1 MEIKQYDIFKNGSNW
16 LRADFH
22 LHTNSAIEYNPK
34 LDTNTFPEL
43 FTNKLLEQN
52 IRIAA
57 ITNHN
62 QLNLEEFKAIRKLAE
77 KNEIYVLPGIEF
89 SVEQGAKG
97 IHILIIF
104 SDSWI
109 YNQENKNYIQDFI
122 VGSFA
127 GKSNYNNPPYP
138 NSNHNFKQTIDALNK
153 FQKDY
158 FIVLA
163 HVDDNNGL
171 YDQIE
176 GRHLEDFVRT
186 PEFEK
191 VLAFQK
197 ARKRDNK
204 SKLKTILGAEF
215 EIAEVE
221 GTDNAQGGLDALG
234 ISNTEN
240 NITQNTFIK
249 LGDYNFDALK
259 FALKDH
265 KNRTSKNI
273 PIHASPFIVS
283 VEIKNKFWDDEI
295 IYLNAEMN
303 NLIGIRGSGKSSLL
317 EAIRYGLDINLNN
330 AKDVADENEIE
341 YKRKLVEHFLGSG
354 GKITLNIKDNDNYYI
369 IVRRLNEPAEIKR
382 NGEILPFITVKSV
395 MKCLYFG
402 QKDLSYFGK
411 KSTAS
416 ALVNRLIGDKLSIK
430 KTEIN
435 NSQNAIK
442 QLLNQ
447 LATILKNLADE
458 NLFKQRK
465 ADVDNKLLDFKAQD
479 LDKKLSKQ
487 SQFQKDNNF
496 FNNVLSKQEEV
507 IILLVEILELHKS
520 TFSQFEN
527 YDSSE
532 NVEMVANTKANL
544 TTFQNH
550 FNQIEDIIKLLRTD
564 KTSNETLQ
572 KAFTEQYDTLKE
584 DFAETKRKINIPYL
598 EPDTFL
604 KLTNEADLISK
615 QLNQIHILLKE
626 KIKIELRLANEI
638 SKLRT
643 LWEDEHAIVK
653 NEVNRVNAI
662 QNKIRLSAE
671 YKQEKNEFKSF
682 LKRMYAGSGIQDN
695 KYEQIATIFNDLTE
709 FVTNPISA
717 REKLQTILTE
727 TQLGTFYSGFEQ
739 NKFELITYRVPDKFE
754 VFYNDEPLENH
765 SLGQK
770 ATALIIFILALKEY
784 PLIMIDQP
792 EDDLDN
798 QTIYTQVIEELKK
811 LKLQTQFIF
820 ATHNPNI
827 PVLGDCEQIVACK
840 EHNKKIEISSGSID
854 KKDIQENI
862 IKIMEGGKKAFEI
875 RKQKYEQWTP
885 LLS

>member
-1 MEIKQYDIFKNGSNW
+1 MEIKKYDIFENGSTW
-16 LRADFH
+16 QRADFH
-22 LHTNSAIEYNPK
+22 LHTNSEIEYKPK
-34 LDTNTFPEL
+34 LETNKFPQL
-43 FTNKLLEQN
+43 FTNKLIEQN

-62 QLNLEEFKAIRKLAE
+62 QLDLEEFKAIRKLAE

-97 IHILIIF
+97 IHVIIIF

-122 VGSFA
+122 VGAFA
-127 GKSNYNNPPYP
+127 GKSNYDTPPYA
-138 NSNHNFKQTIDALNK
+138 NSTYNFKQTIDALNK

-158 FIVLA
+158 FIILA

-176 GRHLEDFVRT
+176 GRHLEDFVRA

-197 ARKRDNK
+197 ARKRDNT
-204 SKLKTILGAEF
+204 SKLKTILGADF

-221 GTDNAQGGLDALG
+221 GTDNAQGGLEALG
-234 ISNTEN
+234 VSNTEN

-265 KNRTSKNI
+265 KNRTSKTV
-273 PIHASPFIVS
+273 PVHSSPYIVS
-283 VEIKNKFWDDEI
+283 VELKNKFWDDEI
-295 IYLNAEMN
+295 INLNAEMN

-317 EAIRYGLDINLNN
+317 EAIRYGLDLDLNN
-330 AKDVADENEIE
+330 AKDATDENEIE

-354 GKITLNIKDNDNYYI
+354 GKITLNIKDNDNYYT

-382 NGEILPFITVKSV
+382 NGELLPFITVKSI

-416 ALVNRLIGDKLSIK
+416 QLVNRLIGDKLSLK
-430 KTEIN
+430 KTEITN
-435 NSQNAIK
+435 KQNEIK
-442 QLLNQ
+442 QLFNQ
-447 LATILKNLADE
+447 LASILKNLADE
-458 NLFKQRK
+458 NLFKQKK
-465 ADVDNKLLDFKAQD
+465 ADVENKLLDFKAKQV
-479 LDKKLSKQ
+479 DKILSKQ

-496 FNNVLSKQEEV
+496 INNVLSKQEEV
-507 IILLVEILELHKS
+507 ITSLVEILELHKS
-520 TFSQFEN
+520 TFSQFEIYN
-527 YDSSE
+527 SSE
-532 NVEMVANTKANL
+532 NVELVANTKTNL
-544 TTFQNH
+544 TAFQNH
-550 FNQIEDIIKLLRTD
+550 FNQIDNIINLLRTD
-564 KTSNETLQ
+564 KINNETLQ
-572 KAFTEQYDTLKE
+572 KGFNEQYETLKE
-584 DFAETKRKINIPYL
+584 EFAETKRKIKIPNL

-615 QLNQIHILLKE
+615 QLNQIHLFLNE
-626 KIKIELRLANEI
+626 KIKIDVSLANEI

-643 LWEDEHAIVK
+643 LWENEHDIVK
-653 NEVNRVNAI
+653 VEINRVNAI
-662 QNKIRLSAE
+662 QNKIKLVAE
-671 YKQEKNEFKSF
+671 YKQEKNEFKNF

-695 KYEQIATIFNDLTE
+695 KYEQIATVFNDLTE

-717 REKLQTILTE
+717 REKLQAILTE

-754 VFYNDEPLENH
+754 VFYNDEPLEHH

-792 EDDLDN
+792 VDDLDN

-811 LKLQTQFIF
+811 LKHQTQFIF

-827 PVLGDCEQIVACK
+827 PVLGDCEQIVSCK
-840 EHNKKIEISSGSID
+840 EHNKEIEISSGSID
-854 KKDIQENI
+854 RKDIQENI

-885 LLS
+885 LHS

>member
-1 MEIKQYDIFKNGSNW
+1 MEMKQYEIFKNGSTW
-16 LRADFH
+16 LKADFH
-22 LHTNSAIEYNPK
+22 LHTNSATEFKPK
-34 LDTNTFPEL
+34 EDINKFPEL
-43 FTNKLLEQN
+43 FINKLLEQN
-52 IRIAA
+52 IRMAT

-62 QLNLEEFKAIRKLAE
+62 KLDLGEFKAIRKLAE
-77 KNEIYVLPGIEF
+77 KNDIYVLPGIEF

-104 SDSWI
+104 SDNWI

-122 VGSFA
+122 VGAFA
-127 GKSNYNNPPYP
+127 GKSNYDTPPYA
-138 NSNHNFKQTIDALNK
+138 NSNYNFKQTIDALNK
-153 FQKDY
+153 FKKDY

-176 GRHLEDFVRT
+176 ARHLEGFVKAS
-186 PEFEK
+186 EFEK

-197 ARKRDNK
+197 VRKRGNK
-204 SKLKTILGAEF
+204 LKLKTILGAEF

-221 GTDNAQGGLDALG
+221 GTDNAQGGLVALG
-234 ISNTEN
+234 ISNTEQGV
-240 NITQNTFIK
+240 TQNTFIK
-249 LGDYNFDALK
+249 LGDFDFDALK

-265 KNRTSKNI
+265 KIRISKTI
-273 PIHASPFIVS
+273 PKHSAPFITS
-283 VEIKNKFWDDEI
+283 VELKNKFWDNQI

-317 EAIRYGLDINLNN
+317 EAIRYGLEEELNN
-330 AKDVADENEIE
+330 AKDAADENEIE

-354 GKITLNIKDNDNYYI
+354 GKITINVKDNDNNYT

-382 NGEILPFITVKSV
+382 NGELLPFISVKSI

-416 ALVNRLIGDKLSIK
+416 ALVNRLIGDKLSLK

-435 NSQNAIK
+435 NKQTEIK

-447 LATILKNLADE
+447 LTSIIKNLADE
-458 NLFKQRK
+458 NLFKQKK
-465 ADVDNKLLDFKAQD
+465 ADVENKLLDFKAKEV
-479 LDKKLSKQ
+479 DKILSKQ
-487 SQFQKDNNF
+487 SQFQKDSNF
-496 FNNVLSKQEEV
+496 INNVLLKQDEV
-507 IILLVEILELHKS
+507 ISSLFEIVEQHKS
-520 TFSQFEN
+520 AFSELGNYNSIEN
-527 YDSSE
+527 SDLVSK
-532 NVEMVANTKANL
+532 TKINIIA
-544 TTFQNH
+544 FQKH
-550 FNQIEDIIKLLRTD
+550 FLQIESIITLLKSD
-564 KTSNETLQ
+564 KINNEALQ
-572 KAFTEQYDTLKE
+572 KNFAKQYETLKE
-584 DFAETKRKINIPYL
+584 EFAETKRKINIPNL

-615 QLNQIHILLKE
+615 QLSQINLLMSE
-626 KIKIELRLANEI
+626 KTKIDINLSNEI

-643 LWEDEHAIVK
+643 LWEEEHNIVQ
-653 NEVNRVNAI
+653 EEINRVNAI
-662 QNKIRLSAE
+662 QNTIKLVAE
-671 YKQEKNEFKSF
+671 YKQEKKEFKDF
-682 LKRMYAGSGIQDN
+682 LKRMCAGSGIQDN
-695 KYEQIATIFNDLTE
+695 KYEQIGKTFNDLTE

-717 REKLQTILTE
+717 REKLQPILTE
-727 TQLGTFYSGFEQ
+727 TQLGAFYSLYEQ
-739 NKFELITYRVPDKFE
+739 NRLEFITYRVPDKFE
-754 VFYNDEPLENH
+754 VYYNDEPLENH

-798 QTIYTQVIEELKK
+798 QTIYTQVIEELKR
-811 LKLQTQFIF
+811 LKPQTQFIF

-827 PVLGDCEQIVACK
+827 PVLGDCEQIICCK
-840 EHNKKIEISSGSID
+840 EHNKEIEISYGSID
-854 KKDIQENI
+854 RKDIQENI

-875 RKQKYEQWTP
+875 RKQKYEQWIP

>member
-1 MEIKQYDIFKNGSNW
+1 MEIKQYNIFKNGSNW

-22 LHTNSAIEYNPK
+22 LHTNSATEYKPK
-34 LDTNTFPEL
+34 LEPNKFPEL
-43 FTNKLLEQN
+43 FTNKLIEQN

-62 QLNLEEFKAIRKLAE
+62 QLDLGEFKAIRKIAE
-77 KNEIYVLPGIEF
+77 KNDIYVLPGIEF

-122 VGSFA
+122 VGAFA
-127 GKSNYNNPPYP
+127 GKSNYDSGQYP
-138 NSNHNFKQTIDALNK
+138 NSNYNFKQTIDALNK

-176 GRHLEDFVRT
+176 GRHLEDFVRAS
-186 PEFEK
+186 EFEK

-204 SKLKTILGAEF
+204 SKLKTILGNDF

-221 GTDNAQGGLDALG
+221 GTDNAQGGLEALG
-234 ISNTEN
+234 VSNTEN

-265 KNRTSKNI
+265 KNRTSKTI
-273 PIHASPFIVS
+273 PVHSSPYIVS
-283 VEIKNKFWDDEI
+283 VELKNKFWDDEI

-317 EAIRYGLDINLNN
+317 EAIRYGLDLDLNN
-330 AKDVADENEIE
+330 AKDAADENEIE

-354 GKITLNIKDNDNYYI
+354 GKITLNIKDNDNYYT

-382 NGEILPFITVKSV
+382 NGELLPFITVKSI

-416 ALVNRLIGDKLSIK
+416 QLVNRLIGDKLSLK
-430 KTEIN
+430 KTEITN
-435 NSQNAIK
+435 KQNEIK
-442 QLLNQ
+442 QLFNQ

-458 NLFKQRK
+458 NLFKQKK
-465 ADVDNKLLDFKAQD
+465 ADVENKLSDFKAKQV
-479 LDKKLSKQ
+479 DKILSKQ

-496 FNNVLSKQEEV
+496 INNVLSKQGEV
-507 IILLVEILELHKS
+507 IASLDEILELHKS

-527 YDSSE
+527 YNSSE
-532 NVEMVANTKANL
+532 NVEMVSNTKTNL
-544 TTFQNH
+544 ATFQKH
-550 FNQIEDIIKLLRTD
+550 FSQIEDIIKLLRTD
-564 KTSNETLQ
+564 KTSNENLQ
-572 KAFTEQYDTLKE
+572 KVFNEQYEDLKE
-584 DFAETKRKINIPYL
+584 EFAETKRKINIPNL

-615 QLNQIHILLKE
+615 QLNQIHLLLNE
-626 KIKIELRLANEI
+626 KSKIDISLASEI
-638 SKLRT
+638 SNLRT
-643 LWEDEHAIVK
+643 LWEEEHDIVK
-653 NEVNRVNAI
+653 VEINRVNVI
-662 QNKIRLSAE
+662 QNKIKLSAE
-671 YKQEKNEFKSF
+671 YKQEKNDFKSF

-695 KYEQIATIFNDLTE
+695 KYEQIATVFNDLTE

-717 REKLQTILTE
+717 REKLQAILTE

-754 VFYNDEPLENH
+754 VYYNNEPLENH

-770 ATALIIFILALKEY
+770 ATALIIFILALKEF

-798 QTIYTQVIEELKK
+798 QTIYTQVIEELKI
-811 LKLQTQFIF
+811 LKPQTQFIF

-840 EHNKKIEISSGSID
+840 EHNKKIEISTGSID
-854 KKDIQENI
+854 RKDIQENI